1 MQPSR
6 PLEVVL
12 RSELGRD
19 GESAKWQEDN
29 CSEAESV
36 GCHQTGVL
44 SELSETRPTRKATFG
59 YVGNKERVR
68 GQKVRLQ
75 SSKSSSDCD
84 DDTAWGRVLED
95 TTRPQSSSSSSCN
108 TERRSSA
115 AESDGGNGERTRGRA
130 GGHSSSSVS
139 PNSSGRGSAQE
150 MKILVI
156 EGAMLLSA
164 LPQHNYDRISKVFVY
179 SVYVCARV
187 CRSWRVYVCVCESE
201 WSA

>member
-1 MQPSR
+1 LQPSR

-19 GESAKWQEDN
+19 GESAKWREDN
-29 CSEAESV
+29 GSEAQSV

-44 SELSETRPTRKATFG
+44 SQLSETTLG
-59 YVGNKERVR
+59 YVGSKERAR
-68 GQKVRLQ
+68 GQKVGLQ

-108 TERRSSA
+108 TGRRSSA
-115 AESDGGNGERTRGRA
+115 AESDGEHGERTRGRA
-130 GGHSSSSVS
+130 GGHSRSSVS
-139 PNSSGRGSAQE
+139 SNSSGRGSGQE
-150 MKILVI
+150 MKTLVI

-164 LPQHNYDRISKVFVY
+164 LPQHNYDRISTVFV
-179 SVYVCARV
+179 
-187 CRSWRVYVCVCESE
+187 
-201 WSA
+201 